1 MTSLVKKKLKRGI
14 FALNH
19 FLNKINKWISFK
31 NFYFGL
37 WNKIFSKY
45 YIVLSNQLSL
55 GISLLFI
62 YFSSSISLT
71 YGLFSL
77 LNIHYLKWFYL
88 FFSLKIFYLKLHQY
102 NQNENSKEMKNYFM
116 KKRENASSF
125 WSRVLPLVSFNYLTH
140 LFKAKRKQKLQK
152 WLKYIVI
159 YICFFFKF

>member
-1 MTSLVKKKLKRGI
+1 MNKMPLKGKTSLVKKKLKRGI

-77 LNIHYLKWFYL
+77 LNIHYLKWFCL
-88 FFSLKIFYLKLHQY
+88 FFSLKYFTWNYI
-102 NQNENSKEMKNYFM
+102 NSKEMKNYFM
-116 KKRENASSF
+116 KKE
-125 WSRVLPLVSFNYLTH
+125 
-140 LFKAKRKQKLQK
+140 KMLQAFEAE
-152 WLKYIVI
+152 Y
-159 YICFFFKF
+159 YR